1 MQNKRRIYTP
11 SQESLEIIKDRL
23 TAMGRKSNNTTA
35 VHYACDELADFIA
48 RQELNLDEAEV
59 VVCCNEDA
67 PAPRRNIL
75 SGVLAVLV
83 LLSTLYLVSQF

>member
-35 VHYACDELADFIA
+35 VHYACDEMADFIA
-48 RQELNLDEAEV
+48 RQELNLDEAKDCYTEPKSPVRRNV
-59 VVCCNEDA
+59 VVSVGA
-67 PAPRRNIL
+67 
-75 SGVLAVLV
+75 VLA
-83 LLSTLYLVSQF
+83 LLGTLYLVSQF

>member
-35 VHYACDELADFIA
+35 VHYACDEMADFIA
-48 RQELNLDEAEV
+48 RQELNREEAKD
-59 VVCCNEDA
+59 CCAERKT
-67 PAPRRNIL
+67 PAKRNVMA
-75 SGVLAVLV
+75 SVGAVLA
-83 LLSTLYLVSQF
+83 LLGTLYLVSQF